1 VLTPAMPGFLFT
13 GCKTVM
19 ILIRYIFWQ
28 TPELILK
35 NAFASINIK
44 VRKCICGFYQPKVA
58 ENKSKKPKSYI
69 KTICP
74 LLGQMQK

>member
-1 VLTPAMPGFLFT
+1 
-13 GCKTVM
+13 
-19 ILIRYIFWQ
+19 
-28 TPELILK
+28 LILK